1 MNQDIESMIL
11 DQLMGDIHNHKYA
24 SKEKLPSEN
33 ELADYYK
40 VSRIIIRRVYIRLQE
55 MGYIYS
61 EQGKGRFLKE
71 RPQLIELVLSGD
83 ESFTKK
89 MVGKGYDLVTQ
100 NIFCEKEPCDYQMLQ
115 HLRIH
120 PKEDVYKIGRL
131 RIVNHRPIALHVS
144 YVASSLF
151 PNIHKEGK
159 TITSMF
165 NYYRS
170 MGSDKFESE
179 KIITYLF

>member
-1 MNQDIESMIL
+1 
-11 DQLMGDIHNHKYA
+11 
-24 SKEKLPSEN
+24 
-33 ELADYYK
+33 
-40 VSRIIIRRVYIRLQE
+40 

-170 MGSDKFESE
+170 MGYDKFESE
-179 KIITYLF
+179 KTIISIGFPGFKEREILCCPELVPLLIVETNSIDSVSKRVLEYTKILYRGDSFKYSV